1 MTRAPRRT
9 RTASAVALGGA
20 LLLAAVGC
28 GGESGIGVRTAEE
41 PPAWQ
46 EPAAY
51 SYTLESMAGERSLL
65 GKFRITVRDGE
76 VAEATGLDAS
86 GLRVVRHMPEHVPT
100 IGDLLAE
107 LRRARKDGADR
118 AEAEYAADG
127 HPERIVLD
135 PREGAID
142 DEAVYVISGYEEAKA
157 G

>member
-1 MTRAPRRT
+1 MTRALRRT
-9 RTASAVALGGA
+9 RTASVVALGGT
-20 LLLAAVGC
+20 LLFTAVGC
-28 GGESGIGVRTAEE
+28 GDDSGTGVRTAEE
-41 PPAWQ
+41 PVTWR

-51 SYTLESMAGERSLL
+51 SYTLESVAGERSLR
-65 GKFRITVRDGE
+65 GRFRITVRDGE
-76 VAEATGLDAS
+76 VAKAAGLDAS
-86 GLRVVRHMPEHVPT
+86 GRRVVRHMPEHVPT

-118 AEAEYAADG
+118 AEAEYAAAG
-127 HPERIVLD
+127 HAARIGHD